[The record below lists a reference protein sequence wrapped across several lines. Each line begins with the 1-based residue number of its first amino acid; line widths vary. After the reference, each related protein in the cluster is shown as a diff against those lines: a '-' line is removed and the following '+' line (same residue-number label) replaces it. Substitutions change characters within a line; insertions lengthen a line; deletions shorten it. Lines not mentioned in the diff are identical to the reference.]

1 MQNFV
6 TEEATLYQQLF
17 DEMFD
22 KFNLSAKVVAKQA
35 GVSEVLISRFRK
47 GKADLGTGKFLA
59 LLKAVPIEAR
69 EWYLSQLLGAK
80 PEGSWRMFI
89 SAASIVERL
98 EIINFTTNSLL
109 EDSKN
114 TESSELIPRAV

>member
-6 TEEATLYQQLF
+6 TEETSLYQQLF

-22 KFNLSAKVVAKQA
+22 RYNLSAKVVAKQA

-47 GKADLGTGKFLA
+47 GKADLGTRKFLA
-59 LLKAVPIEAR
+59 LLGAVPIEAR

-80 PEGSWRMFI
+80 PGLSLQKLV
-89 SAASIVERL
+89 SAASAVERV
-98 EIINFTTNSLL
+98 EIINLIAHSFL
-109 EDSKN
+109 EDRN
-114 TESSELIPRAV
+114 TTGTSELISSAV

>member
-1 MQNFV
+1 M
-6 TEEATLYQQLF
+6 
-17 DEMFD
+17 
-22 KFNLSAKVVAKQA
+22 
-35 GVSEVLISRFRK
+35 
-47 GKADLGTGKFLA
+47 A

>member
-6 TEEATLYQQLF
+6 TEETPLYQQLF

-22 KFNLSAKVVAKQA
+22 RFNLSAKVVAKQA

-59 LLKAVPIEAR
+59 LLAAVPTEAR

-80 PEGSWRMFI
+80 PGVSLRVLV
-89 SAASIVERL
+89 SAASPVERV
-98 EIINFTTNSLL
+98 EILNLIGHSFL
-109 EDSKN
+109 EDRTA
-114 TESSELIPRAV
+114 TEPSELMSQAV